1 MLAPTRRLPWC
12 PGAAG
17 GRTTMSKDHEPEK
30 IEHQHVEEKIDPQA
44 RAFMFFAGAL
54 MVAAIMFG
62 VLNTLHVFHM

>member
-1 MLAPTRRLPWC
+1 
-12 PGAAG
+12 
-17 GRTTMSKDHEPEK
+17 MSKDHEPEK